1 MVNSLAKL
9 LTFRIMVVVLAMIA
23 VIAGIVYFHV
33 REYMSDEAEE
43 RYEGVLQRDHEE
55 FRRRLSDVMVAA
67 KNNLHEVEC
76 NIDDPQKA
84 AEHMERILRLNPTV
98 ITCGIVY
105 QPGYFPDRKRCLE
118 IIATHDSLGSIHVRT
133 IENDHNAYLDRK
145 WYVDGMTK
153 DTVQWSEVYFEQDL
167 IPGVTSRRQLTSYV
181 TPVHDKQGKTVALFG
196 TDLKLEF
203 LRYEI
208 MNDLQEKIEK
218 FEKGSKHHSYNFVI
232 DHDGTYILH
241 PDEKR
246 ILHANF
252 FEECQHTANK
262 VDDDVVAS
270 MRRGEK
276 GSALVEIDGIP
287 SWIYYR
293 TVKHM
298 DWMIAIVVP
307 EDVIFQ
313 NGRTLNTIIL
323 IVVLLGLVAI
333 YFICR
338 RMIHRTT
345 QPLHRFAESAREV
358 AKGNFKSPLPEVRED
373 NEVRVLH
380 DAFVDMQQS
389 LTDYVDMLQETITEK
404 ASIEHELKIA
414 NNIQM
419 ALLPKTFPERS
430 DVGLYA

>member
-1 MVNSLAKL
+1 MVNSLAKQ

-153 DTVQWSEVYFEQDL
+153 DTAQWSEVYFEQDL

-196 TDLKLEF
+196 ADLKLEF

-218 FEKGSKHHSYNFVI
+218 FEKGNYTIAVVAEESGFSNVRTLQRRIQEVI
-232 DHDGTYILH
+232 DMT
-241 PDEKR
+241 P
-246 ILHANF
+246 
-252 FEECQHTANK
+252 
-262 VDDDVVAS
+262 
-270 MRRGEK
+270 
-276 GSALVEIDGIP
+276 VE
-287 SWIYYR
+287 YR
-293 TVKHM
+293 L
-298 DWMIAIVVP
+298 MITKDLSV
-307 EDVIFQ
+307 
-313 NGRTLNTIIL
+313 
-323 IVVLLGLVAI
+323 
-333 YFICR
+333 
-338 RMIHRTT
+338 
-345 QPLHRFAESAREV
+345 
-358 AKGNFKSPLPEVRED
+358 
-373 NEVRVLH
+373 
-380 DAFVDMQQS
+380 
-389 LTDYVDMLQETITEK
+389 
-404 ASIEHELKIA
+404 
-414 NNIQM
+414 
-419 ALLPKTFPERS
+419 
-430 DVGLYA
+430 

>member
-1 MVNSLAKL
+1 MVNSLAKQ

-153 DTVQWSEVYFEQDL
+153 DTAQWSEVYFEQDL

-218 FEKGSKHHSYNFVI
+218 FEKAQLHHRRCGRRVGILECAHLAAPHSGGHR
-232 DHDGTYILH
+232 HD
-241 PDEKR
+241 
-246 ILHANF
+246 A
-252 FEECQHTANK
+252 
-262 VDDDVVAS
+262 
-270 MRRGEK
+270 RR
-276 GSALVEIDGIP
+276 IP
-287 SWIYYR
+287 SHDYQRPVSLMPQRLILS
-293 TVKHM
+293 TG
-298 DWMIAIVVP
+298 AILL
-307 EDVIFQ
+307 Q
-313 NGRTLNTIIL
+313 GSGRS
-323 IVVLLGLVAI
+323 
-333 YFICR
+333 
-338 RMIHRTT
+338 TT
-345 QPLHRFAESAREV
+345 
-358 AKGNFKSPLPEVRED
+358 SP
-373 NEVRVLH
+373 
-380 DAFVDMQQS
+380 
-389 LTDYVDMLQETITEK
+389 
-404 ASIEHELKIA
+404 
-414 NNIQM
+414 
-419 ALLPKTFPERS
+419 S
-430 DVGLYA
+430 DV